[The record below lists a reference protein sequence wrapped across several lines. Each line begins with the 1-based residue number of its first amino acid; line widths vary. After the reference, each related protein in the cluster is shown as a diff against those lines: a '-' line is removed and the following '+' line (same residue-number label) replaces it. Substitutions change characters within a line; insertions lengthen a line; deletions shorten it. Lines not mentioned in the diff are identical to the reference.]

1 MKSTAA
7 DRHIHEF
14 KSILNSLDVSVQ
26 GIAGLQKKLLCYS
39 VNHKKPEDFFS
50 WTVCVLALQAVSRG
64 NFGIGSVLVDGTG
77 TIIEAGHNEVFAP
90 HFRSDCHAE
99 MVVMTRFEA
108 RKMQNIDLRT
118 CTLYTSLESCPM
130 CLCRMISSGVGKV
143 LYVAADD
150 IGGMVRRRRN
160 LPTVWQKLMKV
171 QEHRQARCSSK
182 HKRGAL
188 DIFQANVHHLNSK
201 LTEKK
206 QPKFDAKEV

>member
-1 MKSTAA
+1 MKSTAT
-7 DRHIHEF
+7 DRHFQEF
-14 KSILNSLDVSVQ
+14 QSILNSLDDSVKS
-26 GIAGLQKKLLCYS
+26 IASLQKQISDYS
-39 VNHKKPEDFFS
+39 INQKQPEDFYS
-50 WTVCVLALQAVSRG
+50 WAVCVLALQAVSRG

-77 TIIEAGHNEVFAP
+77 AILEAGHNEVFAP

-108 RKMQNIDLRT
+108 RKMQNVDLRT

-130 CLCRMISSGVGKV
+130 CLCRMISSGIGKV
-143 LYVAADD
+143 LYVASDD

-160 LPTVWQKLMKV
+160 LPPVWQKLMKA
-171 QEHRQARCSSK
+171 QEHRQARCSAK

-201 LTEKK
+201 LTGKK
-206 QPKFDAKEV
+206 